1 MRCMNLSHTSSS
13 SSKQPIARALLS
25 SSANDLK
32 ASHQLSATTD
42 HGPLVLTQDRGLNL
56 RIAIV
61 VPNRP
66 HDESNDE
73 T

>member
-1 MRCMNLSHTSSS
+1 MNLSHTSSS
-13 SSKQPIARALLS
+13 SSKQPLDRALLS
-25 SSANDLK
+25 TSANDLK
-32 ASHQLSATTD
+32 APHQLPATTD
-42 HGPLVLTQDRGLNL
+42 YGPLVLAQGCGLNL

-66 HDESNDE
+66 HDDESTDE